1 MVHRLRRLH
10 IRVVGPRLVH
20 HLAQQLGVFQ
30 HRAGA
35 QVVLVER
42 LAVVVRHKQRAVQ
55 DLQNAA
61 VVDVGVGVVDKDTG
75 LRVARRVDMEVV
87 ASTGDA
93 ATHKLAVVLEVHGV
107 ERDIALLRAQVADAV
122 DHIFAL
128 GRAGHQLRGGIVA
141 HRHIVEIEPE
151 VGAFLAEHPH
161 KVVAGHGLE
170 VGTGVADGS
179 AKQNAILL
187 EQVHGVHDS
196 VIVAVAAAGVVGGG
210 SALNGQHERNVAQT
224 DHLFAERL
232 INEGGVG
239 VDGKLHIIVLLGQ
252 LEDIRLAD
260 QRLAARQHIEVDAQL
275 LALGD
280 DLIHICKAE
289 VVLVAVL
296 PGPAAHAVH
305 VAGRGGVKQDQPGD
319 VALVLDAVLPD
330 GLGAPE
336 KRLVPQV
343 ESRGAGHVG
352 VGLVQHAVDELG
364 PLAVRVA
371 QHQTGMVIGL
381 LAEAVT
387 IELLCKIDHL
397 NHGFLAVFM
406 DMGKRYIDQ
415 LSRCGALH
423 LMGQG
428 IKCRVAH
435 NLFPPT
441 CSLPGGVGRLG
452 ISLCPKCSI
461 LRAGRP

>member
-1 MVHRLRRLH
+1 M
-10 IRVVGPRLVH
+10 
-20 HLAQQLGVFQ
+20 
-30 HRAGA
+30 
-35 QVVLVER
+35 
-42 LAVVVRHKQRAVQ
+42 
-55 DLQNAA
+55 
-61 VVDVGVGVVDKDTG
+61 
-75 LRVARRVDMEVV
+75 
-87 ASTGDA
+87 
-93 ATHKLAVVLEVHGV
+93 
-107 ERDIALLRAQVADAV
+107 
-122 DHIFAL
+122 
-128 GRAGHQLRGGIVA
+128 
-141 HRHIVEIEPE
+141 
-151 VGAFLAEHPH
+151 
-161 KVVAGHGLE
+161 
-170 VGTGVADGS
+170 
-179 AKQNAILL
+179 
-187 EQVHGVHDS
+187 
-196 VIVAVAAAGVVGGG
+196 
-210 SALNGQHERNVAQT
+210 
-224 DHLFAERL
+224 
-232 INEGGVG
+232 
-239 VDGKLHIIVLLGQ
+239 LLGQ

-275 LALGD
+275 LALSD

-371 QHQTGMVIGL
+371 QHQTSMVIGL
-381 LAEAVT
+381 LAEAVA

-397 NHGFLAVFM
+397 NHGFLAVFIG
-406 DMGKRYIDQ
+406 MGKRHIDQ

-435 NLFPPT
+435 NLFPPA